1 MRRFGRDKGIYLAG
15 AIALFAAQPCLA
27 QDAAESAVI
36 LSGTGSGTGAAA
48 RSVGEASAGA
58 INNAAGAIN
67 ATQRARRTATSRRS
81 SRGAGRPASAGTSTG
96 YTITAGNI
104 DPLEYF
110 RVPTFELA
118 NGSELRV
125 SGTLVPMPPTACVRD
140 CG

>member
-1 MRRFGRDKGIYLAG
+1 MRHLGRNAGTYLAG
-15 AIALFAAQPCLA
+15 VTALFAAQPCLA

-36 LSGTGSGTGAAA
+36 LSGTGERTGAAA

-67 ATQRARRTATSRRS
+67 ATRRGRAGSGGQPTTR
-81 SRGAGRPASAGTSTG
+81 AGGSARAGYSIG

-104 DPLEYF
+104 DPLEHF

-118 NGSELRV
+118 NGRQLRV
-125 SGTLVPMPPTACVRD
+125 SGTLIPMPPTACIRD